1 MSSREQH
8 FLKINLVVLL
18 LVLALIAGVDRAKLN
33 SSLLFYPPATP
44 PTPIAGL
51 LTHSFQLLCCLPP
64 IVCLFSYALLSRKTS
79 FNNSDNFLLFSGI
92 ITGLFAINEI
102 FRVHII
108 LLYFNIPKF
117 LTISVYGL
125 AILIYGLAFWR
136 RIGQTYYQ
144 ILIIALALLTFA
156 ITIDLLQI
164 NNQGFASLSEGI
176 PKLLSA
182 VNLADYFWDVCF
194 QEISDKIKSQ

>member
-8 FLKINLVVLL
+8 FLKINFVVLL
-18 LVLALIAGVDRAKLN
+18 LILALIAGVDRAELP

-64 IVCLFSYALLSRKTS
+64 IVCLFSYALLCQEAS
-79 FNNSDNFLLFSGI
+79 FNNSYNFLLFSGI

-102 FRVHII
+102 FRIHII

-117 LTISVYGL
+117 LTISVYAL
-125 AILIYGLAFWR
+125 AILIYGLVFWR
-136 RIGQTYYQ
+136 RIKQTSYQ

-156 ITIDLLQI
+156 IAIDFLQI
-164 NNQGFASLSEGI
+164 KNQGF

-182 VNLADYFWDVCF
+182 VNLASYFWDVCF
-194 QEISDKIKSQ
+194 QEISAKIKSK

>member
-18 LVLALIAGVDRAKLN
+18 LILALTAWVDRAELN

-51 LTHSFQLLCCLPP
+51 LTHSFQLLCCFPP
-64 IVCLFSYALLSRKTS
+64 IVCLFSYALLSRKAS
-79 FNNSDNFLLFSGI
+79 FNNSRHFLLVSGI

-102 FRVHII
+102 FRIHII
-108 LLYFNIPKF
+108 LLYFNISKF
-117 LTISVYGL
+117 LTISVYAL

-136 RIGQTYYQ
+136 RIRQTYYQ
-144 ILIIALALLTFA
+144 ILIS
-156 ITIDLLQI
+156 
-164 NNQGFASLSEGI
+164 FASLSEGI

-182 VNLADYFWDVCF
+182 VNLAGYFWDVCF
-194 QEISDKIKSQ
+194 QEISAQIKSQ

>member
-18 LVLALIAGVDRAKLN
+18 LILALIAGVDRVKLN

-51 LTHSFQLLCCLPP
+51 LTHAFQLLCCFPP
-64 IVCLFSYALLSRKTS
+64 IICLFSYTLLSRKAS
-79 FNNSDNFLLFSGI
+79 FNNSRHFLLVSGI
-92 ITGLFAINEI
+92 ITGIFAINEI
-102 FRVHII
+102 FRIHII

-117 LTISVYGL
+117 LTISVYAL
-125 AILIYGLAFWR
+125 TILIYGLAFWR
-136 RIGQTYYQ
+136 QIRQTYYQ

-156 ITIDLLQI
+156 ITIDFLQI
-164 NNQGFASLSEGI
+164 NNRGFASLSEGI

-182 VNLADYFWDVCF
+182 VNLASYFWDVCF
-194 QEISDKIKSQ
+194 QEISAQIKSK

>member
-18 LVLALIAGVDRAKLN
+18 LILALIAGVDRAELP

-44 PTPIAGL
+44 PTPLAGL
-51 LTHSFQLLCCLPP
+51 LTHSFQFLCCLPP
-64 IVCLFSYALLSRKTS
+64 IVCLFSYSLLSRKTS

-102 FRVHII
+102 FRIHII

-117 LTISVYGL
+117 LTISVYAL

-136 RIGQTYYQ
+136 RIRQTY
-144 ILIIALALLTFA
+144 
-156 ITIDLLQI
+156 
-164 NNQGFASLSEGI
+164 
-176 PKLLSA
+176 
-182 VNLADYFWDVCF
+182 
-194 QEISDKIKSQ
+194 

>member
-1 MSSREQH
+1 
-8 FLKINLVVLL
+8 
-18 LVLALIAGVDRAKLN
+18 
-33 SSLLFYPPATP
+33 LFYPPATP

-51 LTHSFQLLCCLPP
+51 LTHSFQFLCCLPP

-79 FNNSDNFLLFSGI
+79 FNNSDNFLFFSGM

-102 FRVHII
+102 FRIHII

-182 VNLADYFWDVCF
+182 VNLASYFWDVSF

>member
-1 MSSREQH
+1 MSSRKQH

-18 LVLALIAGVDRAKLN
+18 LILALIAGVDRAKLN

-64 IVCLFSYALLSRKTS
+64 IVCLFSYALLSPEPIFS
-79 FNNSDNFLLFSGI
+79 NSRHFLLFSGI
-92 ITGLFAINEI
+92 ITGIFAINEI
-102 FRVHII
+102 FRIHII

-117 LTISVYGL
+117 LTISVYAL
-125 AILIYGLAFWR
+125 AILIYSLVFWR
-136 RIGQTYYQ
+136 QITQTSHQ
-144 ILIIALALLTFA
+144 ILILALALLTFA
-156 ITIDLLQI
+156 IAVDFIQI
-164 NNQGFASLSEGI
+164 KNQGFASLSEGI

-182 VNLADYFWDVCF
+182 VNLASYFWDVCF
-194 QEISDKIKSQ
+194 QKISAQIKPK

>member
-1 MSSREQH
+1 MSSRKQH

-18 LVLALIAGVDRAKLN
+18 LILALIAGVDRAELP

-64 IVCLFSYALLSRKTS
+64 IVCLFSYALLSGETS
-79 FNNSDNFLLFSGI
+79 FSNSRHFLLVSGI

-102 FRVHII
+102 FRIHII

-117 LTISVYGL
+117 LTISVYAL

-182 VNLADYFWDVCF
+182 VNLASYFWDVSF

>member
-18 LVLALIAGVDRAKLN
+18 LILALIAGVDRVKLP

-51 LTHSFQLLCCLPP
+51 LTHSFQFLCCLPP
-64 IVCLFSYALLSRKTS
+64 IVCLFSYTLLSRKTS
-79 FNNSDNFLLFSGI
+79 FNNSDNFLLVSAI
-92 ITGLFAINEI
+92 ITGLIAINEI
-102 FRVHII
+102 FRIHII

-117 LTISVYGL
+117 LTISVYAL
-125 AILIYGLAFWR
+125 AILIYGLVFWR
-136 RIGQTYYQ
+136 QITQTYYQ

-156 ITIDLLQI
+156 IAIDFLHI
-164 NNQGFASLSEGI
+164 NNRDFASLSEGI

-182 VNLADYFWDVCF
+182 VNLASYFWDVCF
-194 QEISDKIKSQ
+194 QEISAQIKSK

>member
-8 FLKINLVVLL
+8 FLKINFVVLL
-18 LVLALIAGVDRAKLN
+18 LILALIAGVDRAELP

-64 IVCLFSYALLSRKTS
+64 IVCLFSYALLCQEAS
-79 FNNSDNFLLFSGI
+79 FNNSYNFLLFSGI
-92 ITGLFAINEI
+92 ITGLIAINEI
-102 FRVHII
+102 FRIHII

-117 LTISVYGL
+117 LTISVYAL
-125 AILIYGLAFWR
+125 AILIYGLVFWR
-136 RIGQTYYQ
+136 RIKQTSYQ

-156 ITIDLLQI
+156 IAIDFLQI
-164 NNQGFASLSEGI
+164 KNQGFASLSEGI

-182 VNLADYFWDVCF
+182 VNLASYFWDVCF
-194 QEISDKIKSQ
+194 QEISAKIKSK

>member
-1 MSSREQH
+1 
-8 FLKINLVVLL
+8 
-18 LVLALIAGVDRAKLN
+18 
-33 SSLLFYPPATP
+33 
-44 PTPIAGL
+44 
-51 LTHSFQLLCCLPP
+51 
-64 IVCLFSYALLSRKTS
+64 
-79 FNNSDNFLLFSGI
+79 
-92 ITGLFAINEI
+92 
-102 FRVHII
+102 
-108 LLYFNIPKF
+108 

-182 VNLADYFWDVCF
+182 VNLASYFWDVSF

>member
-18 LVLALIAGVDRAKLN
+18 LILALIAGVDREKLH

-44 PTPIAGL
+44 PTPLAGL

-64 IVCLFSYALLSRKTS
+64 IVCLFSYTLLSRKAS
-79 FNNSDNFLLFSGI
+79 FNNSRHFLLVSGI

-102 FRVHII
+102 FRIHII

-117 LTISVYGL
+117 LTISVYAL

-136 RIGQTYYQ
+136 RIRQTYYQ
-144 ILIIALALLTFA
+144 ILIIALALLTLA
-156 ITIDLLQI
+156 IAIDFLQI
-164 NNQGFASLSEGI
+164 KNQGFASLSEGI

-182 VNLADYFWDVCF
+182 VNLAGYFWDVCF
-194 QEISDKIKSQ
+194 QEISAQIKSQ

>member
-1 MSSREQH
+1 
-8 FLKINLVVLL
+8 LI
-18 LVLALIAGVDRAKLN
+18 LALIAGVDRAELP

-64 IVCLFSYALLSRKTS
+64 IVCLFSYDLLSRKTS
-79 FNNSDNFLLFSGI
+79 FNNSYNFLLFSGI

-102 FRVHII
+102 FRIHII

-117 LTISVYGL
+117 LTISVYAL
-125 AILIYGLAFWR
+125 AILIYGLVFWR
-136 RIGQTYYQ
+136 RIKQTSYQ

-156 ITIDLLQI
+156 IAIDFLQI
-164 NNQGFASLSEGI
+164 KNRGFASLSEGI

-182 VNLADYFWDVCF
+182 VNLASYFWDVCF
-194 QEISDKIKSQ
+194 QEISAKIKSK

>member
-18 LVLALIAGVDRAKLN
+18 LILALTAWVDRAELN

-51 LTHSFQLLCCLPP
+51 LTHSFQLLCCFPP
-64 IVCLFSYALLSRKTS
+64 IVCLFSYALLSRKAS
-79 FNNSDNFLLFSGI
+79 FNNSRHFLLVSGI

-102 FRVHII
+102 FRIHII
-108 LLYFNIPKF
+108 LLYFNI
-117 LTISVYGL
+117 
-125 AILIYGLAFWR
+125 FWR
-136 RIGQTYYQ
+136 RIRQTYYQ

-156 ITIDLLQI
+156 IAIDFLQLK
-164 NNQGFASLSEGI
+164 NQGFASLSEGI

-182 VNLADYFWDVCF
+182 VNLAGYFWDVCF
-194 QEISDKIKSQ
+194 QEISAQIKSQ